1 MYTQVNGSFWTDF
14 SKGITF
20 NGKEYNNE
28 PIHSNPN
35 PETHSY
41 EIGVVWRQARLF
53 ADTLLFFPFRSQTS
67 NSFYIGEIFVSL
79 CVTFRYVLGM
89 CMNVFYDWCCF
100 GITNRVIVKCIAF
113 LFTWFNVNRCLKSR
127 TVHAE
132 KTTRYF
138 EIHSVKWYVYQNN
151 NENLTI
157 NTKQIQIKTKNI
169 PICETHGASKKGHCG
184 KQLKIYSLEKLWN
197 YESIRSVCFRLCQ
210 PELSLCWNENA

>member
-1 MYTQVNGSFWTDF
+1 MFSLRKMWKKAVIYWSMTVTVRSCRVQFKTALILVSLQTKVPNKQHFVNKKRRKCTHKWMEAFEP
-14 SKGITF
+14 TF
-20 NGKEYNNE
+20 QKASHSMAKNTTMSRST
-28 PIHSNPN
+28 SNPN

-67 NSFYIGEIFVSL
+67 NSFNIGEIYVSL

-151 NENLTI
+151 NESLTI
-157 NTKQIQIKTKNI
+157 KTKQIQI
-169 PICETHGASKKGHCG
+169 
-184 KQLKIYSLEKLWN
+184 
-197 YESIRSVCFRLCQ
+197 
-210 PELSLCWNENA
+210 

>member
-1 MYTQVNGSFWTDF
+1 MKKGSDLLKYDGDSALVSRTVQN
-14 SKGITF
+14 SSYSRITSDKSTKQTTF
-20 NGKEYNNE
+20 REQEERRKCTHKWMEAFE
-28 PIHSNPN
+28 PTFQKASHSMAKNTTMSRSTSNPN

-67 NSFYIGEIFVSL
+67 NSFNIGEIFVSL

-151 NENLTI
+151 NESLT
-157 NTKQIQIKTKNI
+157 IKTKTN
-169 PICETHGASKKGHCG
+169 TNK
-184 KQLKIYSLEKLWN
+184 N
-197 YESIRSVCFRLCQ
+197 
-210 PELSLCWNENA
+210 